1 MKASILALL
10 FVSVVLIACQDAPV
24 SVRDISQEEFVSSPI
39 PEVLILDVRSQE
51 EFAKG
56 HVPNALLIPHDE
68 LESRVAE
75 LGSDSDRPVVVY
87 CESGKRAGMAGEML
101 LKAGFTNVSHL
112 EGDMRGWRESGRP
125 TEH

>member
-10 FVSVVLIACQDAPV
+10 IVPFVLIACQDAPV
-24 SVRDISQEEFVSSPI
+24 SVRDMSQEEFVSSP
-39 PEVLILDVRSQE
+39 PPGVLILDVRSQE

-87 CESGKRAGMAGEML
+87 CESGKRAGMAGETL
-101 LKAGFTNVSHL
+101 LEAGFTNVSHL

-125 TEH
+125 TEQ